1 MVLVICSTKNTYIAV
16 IQICIFH
23 SAELAKTPRTN
34 NNFYQCMWF
43 IALLLLKKVLMEKY
57 CQMVLNI
64 TLQDLFQFWE
74 RDIQNA
80 QTFRRENKKRSCNI
94 IGKVLFS
101 SNLLFSKDYILL
113 LKITLKWLLIN
124 QGKYVPLLIHLL
136 AMQQSWE
143 VLRSIRDILF
153 EKVCE
158 NIAKNDYL
166 GHLDHGSFWQLFF
179 SDVDS
184 LVSYSEVCHS
194 NLSNTQSKTYI
205 ISTKV
210 Y

>member
-1 MVLVICSTKNTYIAV
+1 MSNVPKYRIYKIFSCSGKGIFKIPKPSGEKTRKDLV
-16 IQICIFH
+16 
-23 SAELAKTPRTN
+23 
-34 NNFYQCMWF
+34 
-43 IALLLLKKVLMEKY
+43 
-57 CQMVLNI
+57 
-64 TLQDLFQFWE
+64 
-74 RDIQNA
+74 
-80 QTFRRENKKRSCNI
+80 I

-113 LKITLKWLLIN
+113 LKITLKLLFIT

-184 LVSYSEVCHS
+184 AVSYSEVWHS
-194 NLSNTQSKTYI
+194 NLSRVYFSRDYI
-205 ISTKV
+205 FCRGDRYVLAYICAKNLNFCDRSEMPGCR
-210 Y
+210 